1 MQEKTIEKVR
11 NFISSNQMLQNGI
24 LVIAG
29 VSGGADSMTMLD
41 ILWKLREETGFS
53 LQAVHV
59 NHGIRGEEA
68 DRDEKIVEAFCK
80 EQGFLSRYTDM
91 MFPHCP
97 GNGKWDMK
105 KPDGRYV
112 RKLLPQK
119 RQRTV
124 RRDTDGWLQLWHII
138 RMIWQKL

>member
-80 EQGFLSRYTDM
+80 EQGIPFKVYRYDVPALSR
-91 MFPHCP
+91 
-97 GNGKWDMK
+97 KWKMGHEET
-105 KPDGRYV
+105 GRKV
-112 RKLLPQK
+112 RQEAFAFRKDKEQSGGI
-119 RQRTV
+119 Q
-124 RRDTDGWLQLWHII
+124 TDGYSCGT
-138 RMIWQKL
+138 

>member
-11 NFISSNQMLQNGI
+11 NFISSNQMLQNGT

-59 NHGIRGEEA
+59 NHGIRGAEA
-68 DRDEKIVEAFCK
+68 DRDEKVVEAFCK
-80 EQGFLSRYTDM
+80 EQGIPFRVYRYDVPTLSR
-91 MFPHCP
+91 
-97 GNGKWDMK
+97 KWKM
-105 KPDGRYV
+105 G
-112 RKLLPQK
+112 
-119 RQRTV
+119 
-124 RRDTDGWLQLWHII
+124 H
-138 RMIWQKL
+138 